1 MPKCRQDAGGQ
12 LCKMRRMTKS
22 ALDEIDRRLLA
33 ELRADG
39 RLTHVALAARVG
51 LSRSAVQERVGRL
64 ERAGIIRG
72 YTVRLADPAP
82 NQGLRAYLLVRG
94 GASHERA
101 VKVLQG
107 FPEVTV
113 ADSVSGDIDLVL
125 QLQAD
130 RIEDIN
136 RIRDEVA
143 KLPGIASTQTLL
155 VMAARFDRR

>member
-1 MPKCRQDAGGQ
+1 M
-12 LCKMRRMTKS
+12 LRMSKS
-22 ALDEIDRRLLA
+22 TLDEIDRRLLA

-51 LSRSAVQERVGRL
+51 LSRSAVQDRVGRL
-64 ERAGIIRG
+64 ERAGVIRG
-72 YTVRLADPAP
+72 YTVRLADAAP
-82 NQGLRAYLLVRG
+82 NHGLRAYLLVKG

-101 VKVLQG
+101 VRMLQG

-125 QLQAD
+125 QIHAD

-136 RIRDEVA
+136 RVRDEVA
-143 KLPGIASTQTLL
+143 KLPGIAATQTLL

>member
-1 MPKCRQDAGGQ
+1 MAAKTR
-12 LCKMRRMTKS
+12 
-22 ALDEIDRRLLA
+22 LDEIDRRLVA

-51 LSRSAVQERVGRL
+51 LSRSAVQERIARL
-64 ERAGIIRG
+64 ERAGVIQG
-72 YTVRLADPAP
+72 YTVRVGDPGAG
-82 NQGLRAYLLVRG
+82 QGLRAYLLIKG

-101 VKVLQG
+101 VKVLAG

-113 ADSVSGDIDLVL
+113 ADSVSGDIDLIL
-125 QLQAD
+125 QLRAE

-136 RIRDEVA
+136 RVRDEVA

-155 VMAARFDRR
+155 VMAPRFDRR